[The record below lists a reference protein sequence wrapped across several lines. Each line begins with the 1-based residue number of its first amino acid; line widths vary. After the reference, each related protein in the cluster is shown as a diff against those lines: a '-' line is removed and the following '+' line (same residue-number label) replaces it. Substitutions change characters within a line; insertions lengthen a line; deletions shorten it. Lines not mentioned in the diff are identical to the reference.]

1 MAKKRQ
7 SRVQP
12 QEKRQSP
19 STPPEKKKQP
29 GQVAQ
34 GGGHRLRSSTLGAL
48 PVLDHLV
55 ERMDLEKLL
64 EAHLPPEDPRSKLP
78 VAKGLLVLVK
88 NLLVSREPMYGLGE
102 WAARYDPQWLGLLPQ
117 QLLALNDDR
126 VGRCLTV
133 FFHSDRSGLILALVR
148 HVVRE
153 FALGLDELHNDST
166 SVSFFGAYRE
176 AAEEDQ
182 RRGRKTLAIT
192 YGHSKD
198 HRPDLKQLL
207 YILTITSD
215 GGVPVHFRPANGNVT
230 DDTTHRENWELLCQI
245 AGRRDFLYVA
255 DCKLATIE
263 NMNYIAGNHGRFV
276 SVLPRTRKEDATFRQ
291 RVQKEEVV
299 WQPLWDKTNEQGEVV
314 DRFSVC
320 GEAVVLPE
328 GYHLWWFHSTRK
340 AELDLAARSGRLAR
354 AEQQLRQLQEQLRS
368 PRSRQRDQGKVQ
380 DLVTKLLRD
389 ADVDEW
395 IRAEVHPREQQTYR
409 QQKRGRP
416 GKDTKYVKEVS
427 TRLDLDYTINAEQ
440 VQRERKADGIFPLV
454 TNDRQLGALEV
465 LHAYKRQ
472 PQIEKRFEQLK
483 TDFAVAPVFLKDV
496 GRIEALFCVYFL
508 VLLAES
514 LLERELRKAMEREG
528 LKTLPMYPENRPCH
542 RPTARRLI
550 DLFEPLQRHTLED
563 AEGQST
569 AMAPELSPLHRK
581 LLRLLGVPAARYD
594 D

>member
-1 MAKKRQ
+1 MIMAKKRPP
-7 SRVQP
+7 RIKPPAKRPPDP
-12 QEKRQSP
+12 QEKKTQS
-19 STPPEKKKQP
+19 
-29 GQVAQ
+29 GQLAR
-34 GGGHRLRSSTLGAL
+34 GGKHRLRSSTIGAL
-48 PVLDHLV
+48 PLLDHILQ
-55 ERMDLEKLL
+55 RMNLEEILQ
-64 EAHLPPEDPRSKLP
+64 AHLPREDPRSKLP
-78 VAKGLLVLVK
+78 VAKGLLLLVK
-88 NLLVSREPMYGLGE
+88 NLLISREPMYGLSE
-102 WAARYDPQWLGLLPQ
+102 WAARYDLQWLRLSAEQ
-117 QLLALNDDR
+117 FLALNDDR
-126 VGRCLTV
+126 LGRCLTI
-133 FFHSDRSGLILALVR
+133 FFHSDRPGLILTLVR

-166 SVSFFGAYRE
+166 SVSFFGAYHE
-176 AAEEDQ
+176 AAKEDQ
-182 RRGRKTLAIT
+182 RRGRRTLAIT

-230 DDTTHRENWELLCQI
+230 DDTTHRENWDLLCQI

-263 NMNYIAGNHGRFV
+263 NMNYIAGKGGRFV
-276 SVLPRTRKEDATFRQ
+276 SVLPRTRKEDGLFRQ
-291 RVQKEEVV
+291 RVQKGEVV
-299 WQPLWDKTNEQGEVV
+299 WQPRWDKTDEQGDLV

-320 GEAVVLPE
+320 GEAEVLPE

-354 AEQQLRQLQEQLRS
+354 AEQQLRELQDQLRS
-368 PRSRQRDQGKVQ
+368 PRSRQREPGKVQ
-380 DLVTKLLRD
+380 DRVAKILQD
-389 ADVDEW
+389 ADVAEW
-395 IRAEVHPREQQTYR
+395 IRAEVQPRQEETYR

-416 GKDTKYVKEVS
+416 GKDTVYVKEVT
-427 TRLDLDYTINAEQ
+427 TRLGLEYTIDAEA
-440 VQRERKADGIFPLV
+440 VRRERLADGIFPLV
-454 TNDRQLGALEV
+454 TNDRHLGVLEV

-472 PQIEKRFEQLK
+472 PQVEKRFAQLK

-514 LLERELRKAMEREG
+514 LLERELRQAMEREG
-528 LKTLPMYPENRPCH
+528 LKTIPLYPEARPCR

-550 DLFEPLQRHTLED
+550 DVFEPLQRHTLEE
-563 AEGQST
+563 AEGQSVSL
-569 AMAPELSPLHRK
+569 APELSPLHRK
-581 LLRLLGVPAARYD
+581 LLRLLGIPAARYD

>member
-1 MAKKRQ
+1 MAKK
-7 SRVQP
+7 P
-12 QEKRQSP
+12 HSP
-19 STPPEKKKQP
+19 TTSQRKQP
-29 GQVAQ
+29 GQVAR
-34 GGGHRLRSSTLGAL
+34 GGGRRLRSSTTGAL
-48 PVLDHLV
+48 PILDHILQ
-55 ERMDLEKLL
+55 RMNLEEILQ
-64 EAHLPPEDPRSKLP
+64 AHLPREDPRSKLP
-78 VAKGLLVLVK
+78 VAQGLLVLVK

-102 WAARYDPQWLGLLPQ
+102 WAAHYDLKWLGLSLEQ
-117 QLLALNDDR
+117 FLALNDDR
-126 VGRCLTV
+126 LGRCLSI
-133 FFHSDRSGLILALVR
+133 FFHSDRPGLILALVR

-153 FALGLDELHNDST
+153 FTLGLDELHNDST

-176 AAEEDQ
+176 AAEENQ
-182 RRGRKTLAIT
+182 RRGHKTLAIT
-192 YGHSKD
+192 YGYSKD

-215 GGVPVHFRPANGNVT
+215 GGVPVHFRPASGNVS

-263 NMNYIAGNHGRFV
+263 NMNYIAGKGGRFV
-276 SVLPRTRKEDATFRQ
+276 SVLPRTRKEDVLFRQ
-291 RVQKEEVV
+291 RVQKGEVV
-299 WQPLWDKTNEQGEVV
+299 WQPLWDKTDERGDVV

-320 GEAVVLPE
+320 GEAEVLPE
-328 GYHLWWFHSTRK
+328 GYPLWWFHSTRK
-340 AELDLAARSGRLAR
+340 AELDLAARSGRLER
-354 AEQQLRQLQEQLRS
+354 AEQQLRQLQEQFRS
-368 PRSRQRDQGKVQ
+368 PRSRQREPGKVQ
-380 DLVTKLLRD
+380 ERVAKILQD
-389 ADVDEW
+389 ADVAEW
-395 IRAEVHPREQQTYR
+395 IRAEIRPRHQETYR
-409 QQKRGRP
+409 QQTRGRP
-416 GKDTKYVKEVS
+416 GKGTVYVKEVS
-427 TRLDLDYTINAEQ
+427 TRLDLDYTIDAEQ
-440 VQRERKADGIFPLV
+440 LQRERKADGIFPLV
-454 TNDRQLGALEV
+454 TNDRLLGALEV
-465 LHAYKRQ
+465 LHTYKRQ

-528 LKTLPMYPENRPCH
+528 LKTLPLYPEGRPCR

-563 AEGQST
+563 ADGQST
-569 AMAPELSPLHRK
+569 TLVPELSPLHRK

>member
-1 MAKKRQ
+1 MAKKRR
-7 SRVQP
+7 SKLP
-12 QEKRQSP
+12 SQEKRQSAP
-19 STPPEKKKQP
+19 TPQEPCKRP
-29 GQVAQ
+29 GQVAH

-48 PVLDHLV
+48 PVLDHLL
-55 ERMDLEKLL
+55 ERMDLERLI
-64 EAHLPPEDPRSKLP
+64 EAHLPAEDPRSKLP

-88 NLLVSREPMYGLGE
+88 NLLISREPIYGLGE
-102 WAARYDPQWLGLLPQ
+102 WAARYDPKWLGLAPK
-117 QLLALNDDR
+117 QLSALNDDR

-176 AAEEDQ
+176 AEEEDQ

-215 GGVPVHFRPANGNVT
+215 GGVPVHFRPASGNVT

-263 NMNYIAGNHGRFV
+263 NMNYIAGKGGRFV
-276 SVLPRTRKEDATFRQ
+276 SVLPRTRKEDAVFRQ
-291 RVQKEEVV
+291 RVQKEEIV
-299 WQPLWDKTNEQGEVV
+299 WQPLWDKTDEHGELV

-320 GEAVVLPE
+320 GAAVVLPE

-340 AELDLAARSGRLAR
+340 AELDFFGRRGRLQR
-354 AEQQLRQLQEQLRS
+354 AEGQLRQLQEQLRS
-368 PRSRQRDQGKVQ
+368 PRSRQRDPGKVQ
-380 DLVTKLLRD
+380 DLVAKILRD
-389 ADVDEW
+389 AEVDEW
-395 IRAEVHPREQQTYR
+395 IRVEVHPRPQETYR

-416 GKDTKYVKEVS
+416 GKDTVYVKEVS
-427 TRLDLDYTINAEQ
+427 MRLDLTYTIDAAQ
-440 VQRERKADGIFPLV
+440 VQQEGKADGIFPLV

-483 TDFAVAPVFLKDV
+483 TDFAVAPVLLKDV
-496 GRIEALFCVYFL
+496 GRIEALFCVYFI

-514 LLERELRKAMEREG
+514 LLERELRKAMERED
-528 LKTLPMYPENRPCH
+528 LKTLPLYPEGRPCR

-563 AEGQST
+563 AEGRST
-569 AMAPELSPLHRK
+569 ALAPELSPLHRK